1 MDRKKET
8 FLIVSADNLFLRS
21 RQTPGTEG
29 LRRRQEQSAR
39 KWCFTEMALNV
50 ETPSLINVIILK
62 LEHDYGIIQSWYKIA
77 A

>member
-1 MDRKKET
+1 MGRKKET
-8 FLIVSADNLFLRS
+8 FLIVSADNLLLRS
-21 RQTPGTEG
+21 RQTPGTDG
-29 LRRRQEQSAR
+29 LSRRQEQSAW
-39 KWCFTEMALNV
+39 KGCFTEMVLNV